1 MPCLSAHAF
10 TAGVALAF
18 CTLGFASASAQN
30 TTQMPT
36 VVVAVFKDYPVFKPS
51 ERNRAGPALR
61 ALVMPTDLVD
71 KTRSI
76 VILNPDHVRPEVLYA
91 ALRRLYAT
99 PMQNRRPGTIGIT
112 RRTTPER
119 SALDPSTLAALNGVI
134 SDLLTT
140 PPSKLRGHPF
150 GKYIVINEKLR
161 KAVEGST
168 R

>member
-18 CTLGFASASAQN
+18 CALGFAPASAQN
-30 TTQMPT
+30 GTQTPT
-36 VVVAVFKDYPVFKPS
+36 VVVAVFKDYPVFIPS
-51 ERNRAGPALR
+51 ERNRAGPDLR
-61 ALVMPTDLVD
+61 AIVIPTDLVD

-99 PMQNRRPGTIGIT
+99 PLQNRRSGTIGVT

-119 SALDPSTLAALNGVI
+119 SALDPSTLAALKGVI
-134 SDLLTT
+134 RDLMTT
-140 PPSKLRGHPF
+140 PPSRLRGHPF
-150 GKYIVINEKLR
+150 GKHIVINETLR
-161 KAVEGST
+161 KAVEGNT